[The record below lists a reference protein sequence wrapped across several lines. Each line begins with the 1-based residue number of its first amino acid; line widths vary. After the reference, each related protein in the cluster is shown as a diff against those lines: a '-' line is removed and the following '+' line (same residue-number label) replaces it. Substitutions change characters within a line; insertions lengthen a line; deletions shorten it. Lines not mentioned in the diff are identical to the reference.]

1 MLFFKEWLV
10 CLFVKKIREPC
21 QVLKVQVKSL
31 VLFAA
36 VSDQLQHLF
45 VPQFPHHKNGN
56 NIHSQLLFLGP
67 MPLARVMV
75 GNSSIS
81 EDFLA
86 L

>member
-36 VSDQLQHLF
+36 VSDQSQHLF
-45 VPQFPHHKNGN
+45 VPQFPHHKKWK
-56 NIHSQLLFLGP
+56 
-67 MPLARVMV
+67 
-75 GNSSIS
+75 
-81 EDFLA
+81 
-86 L
+86 